1 VNLTRLEQKLL
12 SLILLFLPTQLGR
25 HFWPDFSYIYSL
37 KVDYLSPT
45 IYFWDLLAVCLL
57 TLFLWQRKAVNKVA
71 LNLFLFFIIT
81 QALSLLTGM
90 NVGAGIVRLEQYIV
104 VGLFGVYLASSKWEK
119 LKESLF
125 LPISIAVIFECLLAV
140 GQFLFEGSLGFWL
153 LGERTFSISTP
164 AIAKFNFQGIELLRP
179 YATFPHP
186 NTLAAFL
193 VLIIPILSLTNIRKY
208 PKTFALG
215 LFLSIVA
222 VILTVSRTALIAGL
236 VELIYFL
243 KRKGFL
249 IIIAV
254 ILLISPFLYTRFESI
269 FDYDNLSF
277 IRREEFIDT
286 SLNLFSKFPIFGIGL
301 NNFIPASASIV
312 SSGESRFL
320 QPVHNIYLLTL
331 SETGILG
338 LTGLVVLLGYPVWLL
353 VHSLWFMEKPKS
365 LLAMNNEL
373 LTINLVWFVAIFL
386 GMFDHYFL
394 TQPQGLRVLFLIW
407 GLSLSLI
414 RTEDKVYNND

>member
-1 VNLTRLEQKLL
+1 MNPARLEQKLL
-12 SLILLFLPTQLGR
+12 FLILLFLPTQLGR

-45 IYFWDLLAVCLL
+45 IYFWDLLVVCLL
-57 TLFLWQRKAVNKVA
+57 IVFILQKKVVKRIA

-81 QALSLLTGM
+81 QALSLIGSLDP
-90 NVGAGIVRLEQYIV
+90 GAGLVRLEQYIT
-104 VGLFGVYLASSKWEK
+104 VGLFGVYLASYKWVE
-119 LKESLF
+119 LKTQLF
-125 LPISIAVIFECLLAV
+125 LPLSIVVIFESLLGI
-140 GQFLFEGSLGFWL
+140 GQFLLEGSLGFWV
-153 LGERTFSISTP
+153 LGERAFSISTP

-193 VLIIPILSLTNIRKY
+193 VLMIPVLTITTPTKKY
-208 PKTFALG
+208 PKTFALA
-215 LFLSIVA
+215 LFLSIVT
-222 VILTVSRTALIAGL
+222 VILSVSRTSFIAGL

-254 ILLISPFLYTRFESI
+254 MLLTSPFLYTRFESI
-269 FDYDNLSF
+269 FDYDNLSI
-277 IRREEFIDT
+277 IRREEFVDT
-286 SLNLFSKFPIFGIGL
+286 ALNLFKTSPLLGIGL
-301 NNFIPASASIV
+301 NNFIPE
-312 SSGESRFL
+312 SSGNIASGENRFL

-338 LTGLVVLLGYPVWLL
+338 LIGLVALIGYPVWLL
-353 VHSLWFMEKPKS
+353 VHSLWFMEKSNKPRTK
-365 LLAMNNEL
+365 NNEQSTIL
-373 LTINLVWFVAIFL
+373 LLWFVAIFL

-394 TQPQGLRVLFLIW
+394 TQPQGLRMLFLIW
-407 GLSLSLI
+407 GLSLA
-414 RTEDKVYNND
+414 KVRQGQQLERS